1 MNINKTQKGS
11 ALIIAFLIM
20 GILMTLALGLSNL
33 VIREVRITN
42 DIINSGKAYY
52 AAESG
57 IESALLDLNQ
67 NLPGYETE
75 GGMYKGIYGDFK
87 LDEDLTFEYSIENRT
102 HTYPYVD
109 TEIINKEIAQDSPK
123 QYQYNVLDLS
133 ESISVPLFTVGED
146 GDILEIKNFR
156 IEFFIDAEVAPQYS
170 AAVTN
175 LYIDMLRWKIT
186 GIKTSDA
193 PDGKSFYTESI
204 GDYMPV
210 FVGSTPTKP
219 TCLGTAESSGS
230 FKDPDSEIIYNGTCN
245 GSLWE
250 WARESYVFEFDP
262 ITLTYTTQS
271 KIWDPLDPT
280 QSDPIMISQFLSG
293 HKTNYLTLT
302 NIFNPDV
309 LQEKPGVTK
318 EQQAKIY
325 YRIIVPNEEIIRE
338 FAKIKSTGSYGKL
351 RQQIEAFIRPEGFLP
366 VFNFSLYRTDVT
378 EKSKENP
385 AGFTPS
391 S

>member
-1 MNINKTQKGS
+1 MKINKTQKGS

-75 GGMYKGIYGDFK
+75 GGMYKGME
-87 LDEDLTFEYSIENRT
+87 EDLTFEYSIENRT

-109 TEIINKEIAQDSPK
+109 TEIINKDIAQESPK

-133 ESISVPLFTVGED
+133 DSISIPLFTVGDD
-146 GDILEIKNFR
+146 GNIQKIENFR
-156 IEFFIDAEVAPQYS
+156 IEFFIDAEILPEYRHSDNSGLV
-170 AAVTN
+170 V
-175 LYIDMLRWKIT
+175 DMLRWKVT
-186 GIKTSDA
+186 GIRPDA
-193 PDGKSFYTESI
+193 PGAKSFYTESI

-210 FVGSTPTKP
+210 FEGSTSTMP
-219 TCLGTAESSGS
+219 TCLGTEESRQTRS
-230 FKDPDSEIIYNGTCN
+230 FKDPDSGIIYSENCN
-245 GSLWE
+245 NFIWQ
-250 WARESYVFEFDP
+250 WARESYVFEYDP
-262 ITLTYTTQS
+262 VTQTYTTQTRV
-271 KIWDPLDPT
+271 WDPET
-280 QSDPIMISQFLSG
+280 NQSDPITISQFLSG
-293 HKTNYLTLT
+293 HETNYLTLT

-325 YRIIVPNEEIIRE
+325 YRIVVPDEEIIRE

-366 VFNFSLYRTDVT
+366 VFNFSLYRTQVGGDDD
-378 EKSKENP
+378 KENP
-385 AGFTPS
+385 TGFVS
-391 S
+391 Y